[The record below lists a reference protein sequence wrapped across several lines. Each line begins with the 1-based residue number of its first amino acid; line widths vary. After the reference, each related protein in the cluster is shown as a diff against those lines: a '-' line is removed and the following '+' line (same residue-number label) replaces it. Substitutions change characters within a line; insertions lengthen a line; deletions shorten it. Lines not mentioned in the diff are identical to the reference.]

1 MIDIQGNKCDVKTKD
16 GKIAILLSDGKQRC
30 EAVFNVTAAYSLKQD
45 IEKAILAIAAGI
57 ETE

>member
-1 MIDIQGNKCDVKTKD
+1 MIDIQGNSCDVKTKD
-16 GKIAILLSDGKQRC
+16 GKIEILLSDGKQKC
-30 EAVFNVTAAYSLKQD
+30 QAVFNVTAAYSLKQD

>member
-1 MIDIQGNKCDVKTKD
+1 MIDIQGNKCDVKAKD
-16 GKIAILLSDGKQRC
+16 GKIAILLSDGKQCC